1 MTAVATAATLITN
14 TVRINN
20 DQTVKTSVG
29 EFMVVQR
36 NEGYADNDGHWT
48 VTQLAELYWS
58 PIGVLRQRRSG
69 LFLGVFDTPA
79 DAMAAIEAAMPQPIS
94 DKMAG
99 F

>member
-1 MTAVATAATLITN
+1 MTTAATPITE

-20 DQTVKTSVG
+20 DQTIKTSVG

-36 NEGYADNDGHWT
+36 NAGYADNDGHWT

-58 PIGVLRQRRSG
+58 PIGVLRQRRPG

-79 DAMAAIEAAMPQPIS
+79 AAMASIEDAVPQPID